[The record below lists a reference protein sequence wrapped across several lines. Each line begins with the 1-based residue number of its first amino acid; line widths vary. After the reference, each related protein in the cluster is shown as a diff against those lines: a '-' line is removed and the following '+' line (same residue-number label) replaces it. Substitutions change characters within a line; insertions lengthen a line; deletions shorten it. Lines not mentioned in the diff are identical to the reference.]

1 MPRFFLLARG
11 KKIGA
16 AGDLA
21 GVEVT
26 IVSQSEH
33 AVIAFAAIRPI
44 RLLIPTVSSRAQLPA
59 GATA

>member
-1 MPRFFLLARG
+1 MPRFFSSHAG

-21 GVEVT
+21 GVQVT
-26 IVSQSEH
+26 IVSQSEY
-33 AVIAFAAIRPI
+33 AVIALAAI
-44 RLLIPTVSSRAQLPA
+44 RLLIPAVSSRAQLPA

>member
-16 AGDLA
+16 AGDPA
-21 GVEVT
+21 GVQVT

-33 AVIAFAAIRPI
+33 AVIAFAAIR
-44 RLLIPTVSSRAQLPA
+44 LLIPAVSSRAQLPA